1 MSTRKGVVLGVLL
14 GFLTAGFFAAEAKA
28 QIVENKRFE
37 FSTAASVWNIKWEG
51 EENQTVFNVP
61 VRLGFFIYK
70 GLEIEPELL
79 LTIPEESDST
89 GIIAVGNLVYN
100 FKLSGKAVPFVLGGA
115 GYGNAYPFFCAAFD
129 WDDSVTVLNFGA
141 GIKLLVGDSAALR
154 LEYRFSQ
161 YSESSGGDKRTD
173 NNFMLGVS
181 LFF

>member
-14 GFLTAGFFAAEAKA
+14 GFVSAGFFASEAEA

-37 FSTAASVWNIKWEG
+37 FSTAASIMNVKWEG
-51 EENQTVFNVP
+51 DDTQTVFNFP
-61 VRLGFFIYK
+61 VRFGIFVYK

-79 LTIPEESDST
+79 LTIPEESAST

-100 FKLSGKAVPFVLGGA
+100 IKLSGGAVPFVLGGA
-115 GYGNAYPFFCAAFD
+115 GYGNAFPFFCAALD
-129 WDDSVTVLNFGA
+129 WDETVTVLNFGA
-141 GIKLLVGDSAALR
+141 GVKLLVGDSAALR

-161 YSESSGGDKRTD
+161 YSESGGGEKRTD
-173 NNFMLGVS
+173 HNFMLGVS

>member
-1 MSTRKGVVLGVLL
+1 MSARKGVVLGVLL
-14 GFLTAGFFAAEAKA
+14 GLLGSGFFAADAKA

-37 FSTAASVWNIKWEG
+37 LSTAASVWNIKWEG

-61 VRLGFFIYK
+61 VRFGFFVYK
-70 GLEIEPELL
+70 GLEIEPEVL

-100 FKLSGKAVPFVLGGA
+100 FKLSGGAVPFILGGA

-129 WDDSVTVLNFGA
+129 WDETVKVLNFGA
-141 GIKLLVGDSAALR
+141 GIKLLAGDSAALR

-161 YSESSGGDKRTD
+161 YSESGGGDKRTD

-181 LFF
+181 IFF